1 MAGVAL
7 AQLSRSAADAAR
19 LAAVAACLV
28 AVAGLLAAAAPG
40 AFAAAGVYTSCP
52 AVAGATIVDV
62 SGPGCPEAQALA
74 AALAAAPAAGAA
86 GVLGAAGWTPL
97 RALSTRDRLAY
108 DLVATRGLD
117 AVRFRFPGAAPSL
130 DGWAAGRELIFAR
143 QVLRP
148 NVPLRS
154 AALCTSSFLI
164 RLDGRLAGLTAGH
177 CGGLLANGT
186 TNRRNVALRRRPQ
199 TGTVLGR
206 VERNLER
213 TTELD
218 ALVAPVPAGPL
229 VAASDV
235 IDRGTSR
242 PPWFVAGAAAPYPGS
257 RVCFS
262 GRTSGPDQC
271 GQIVA
276 GPAATRL
283 ERLVGSVEHK
293 VVRCA
298 TMPARAGDSGAPV
311 YTAPAPDGTVQAVGI
326 ATLAL
331 TGPLFRLLH
340 LRMCFTPLAPVLAA
354 LGAELVP
361 AG

>member
-1 MAGVAL
+1 MA
-7 AQLSRSAADAAR
+7 RSAADLTRSAAR
-19 LAAVAACLV
+19 LAACVLVLAGALAGAA
-28 AVAGLLAAAAPG
+28 G
-40 AFAAAGVYTSCP
+40 ARAAAGAYTPCP
-52 AVAGATIVDV
+52 PVAGALIIDV
-62 SGPGCPEAQALA
+62 SGPGCPEAQVLAGALA
-74 AALAAAPAAGAA
+74 AGPAADAAA
-86 GVLGAAGWTPL
+86 VLAAAGWTPL
-97 RALSTRDRLAY
+97 RALSTRNRLAY

-117 AVRFRFPGAAPSL
+117 AVRFRFPGAVPNL

-143 QVLRP
+143 QTLRP
-148 NVPLRS
+148 NVPLRA

-164 RLDGRLAGLTAGH
+164 RLAGRLAGLTAGH

-213 TTELD
+213 TTQLD
-218 ALVAPVPAGPL
+218 ALVAPVPTGPL
-229 VAASDV
+229 VPASDV

-242 PPWFVAGAAAPYPGS
+242 PPWFVTGSAAPYPGS

-298 TMPARAGDSGAPV
+298 TMPARPGDSGAPV
-311 YTAPAPDGTVQAVGI
+311 YTAPTPDGTVQAVGI

-340 LRMCFTPLAPVLAA
+340 LRVCFTPLAPVLAA

>member
-1 MAGVAL
+1 MARA
-7 AQLSRSAADAAR
+7 AADIVRFAPR
-19 LAAVAACLV
+19 RAACLLGV
-28 AVAGLLAAAAPG
+28 VGALAAASG
-40 AFAAAGVYTSCP
+40 ARAATGAYTSCP
-52 AVAGATIVDV
+52 AVAGATIIDV

-74 AALAAAPAAGAA
+74 AALAAAPAADAA
-86 GVLGAAGWTPL
+86 GVLSTAGWTPL

-117 AVRFRFPGAAPSL
+117 AVRFRFAGAAPGL

-143 QVLRP
+143 QTLRP

-164 RLDGRLAGLTAGH
+164 RLAGRLAGLTAGH

-186 TNRRNVALRRRPQ
+186 TDRRNVALRRRPQ

-218 ALVAPVPAGPL
+218 ALVAPVPTGPL
-229 VAASDV
+229 VPASDV
-235 IDRGTSR
+235 VDRGTSR

-276 GPAATRL
+276 GAAAIRL

-298 TMPARAGDSGAPV
+298 TMPARSGDSGAPV
-311 YTAPAPDGTVQAVGI
+311 YTAPAPDGTVRAVGI

>member
-1 MAGVAL
+1 MAL
-7 AQLSRSAADAAR
+7 AATARSAADRARTAIR
-19 LAAVAACLV
+19 LAACVLLL
-28 AVAGLLAAAAPG
+28 AGALAAAPA
-40 AFAAAGVYTSCP
+40 ADAAAGAYTSCP
-52 AVAGATIVDV
+52 ALAGATIIDV

-74 AALAAAPAAGAA
+74 AALAAAPAADAA
-86 GVLGAAGWTPL
+86 AVFAAAGWTPV
-97 RALSTRDRLAY
+97 RALSTRDRRAY
-108 DLVATRGLD
+108 DLVATRGLA

-143 QVLRP
+143 QTLRP
-148 NVPLRS
+148 NVPLRA
-154 AALCTSSFLI
+154 AALCTSAFLI
-164 RLDGRLAGLTAGH
+164 RLAGRLAGLTAGH

-186 TNRRNVALRRRPQ
+186 TNRRHVALRRRPQ

-206 VERNLER
+206 VARNLER

-218 ALVAPVPAGPL
+218 ALVAPVPTGPL
-229 VAASDV
+229 VPASDLV
-235 IDRGTSR
+235 DRGTSR
-242 PPWFVAGAAAPYPGS
+242 PPWFVTGAAAPYPRS

-276 GPAATRL
+276 GRAATRL
-283 ERLVGSVEHK
+283 ERLVGAVEHK